1 MPDYQ
6 KTQIYSIVSNLTKE
20 FYIGSTTDFKG
31 ARYHHKSSCQNVGG
45 KQYNYKLYQMIR
57 AKGGWMSWTMSRIE
71 AYPCTSKSE
80 ARQREL
86 YWYPY
91 IRDAPTRPTYLPT
104 PLHTKNAEKLKI
116 NK

>member
-20 FYIGSTTDFKG
+20 FYIGSTTDFIG
-31 ARYHHKSSCQNVGG
+31 ARYHHKSCCHNVNG

-86 YWYPY
+86 YWYTSG
-91 IRDAPTRPTYLPT
+91 TRRPDLPT
-104 PLHTKNAEKLKI
+104 CLPTKNAEKLKI

>member
-20 FYIGSTTDFKG
+20 FYIGSTTDFIG
-31 ARYHHKSSCQNVGG
+31 ARYHHKSSCHNVSG

-57 AKGGWMSWTMSRIE
+57 ANGGWSMSRIE

-86 YWYPY
+86 YWYTSG
-91 IRDAPTRPTYLPT
+91 TRRPDLP
-104 PLHTKNAEKLKI
+104 TKNAEKLKI
-116 NK
+116 N